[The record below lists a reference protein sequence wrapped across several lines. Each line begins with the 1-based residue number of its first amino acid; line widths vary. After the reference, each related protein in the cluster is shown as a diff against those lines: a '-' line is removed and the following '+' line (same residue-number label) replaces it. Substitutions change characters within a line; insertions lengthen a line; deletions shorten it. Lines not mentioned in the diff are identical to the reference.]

1 SLNIYVPLIGIKHCA
16 YDNLYMTKKLRKFNK
31 KPGKD
36 FSGKILKLL
45 SQNSSKVFN
54 YKQIAA
60 AFEVTDTKG
69 RNEIIKELKY
79 LVSKQKIEE
88 TDRGKFRIVEQFSN
102 LKRTLEMSS
111 RKSAYYASREFE
123 DDTFIHTNNLN
134 KALHGDK
141 VKVYVYN
148 KRKGKKPEAEVIEI
162 LERKRDEFVS
172 VIQMHGTFAFV
183 VSANPKMYVDLFIP
197 KEKFGDAEN
206 GDVVLVK

>member
-1 SLNIYVPLIGIKHCA
+1 
-16 YDNLYMTKKLRKFNK
+16 MTKKLRKFNK

-60 AFEVTDTKG
+60 AFEVTDTKD

-88 TDRGKFRIVEQFSN
+88 TDRGKFRIVEQSSYFEGIIDM
-102 LKRTLEMSS
+102 TS
-111 RKSAYYASREFE
+111 RKAAYFVSSEFE
-123 DDTFIHTNNLN
+123 EDPFIPTNNLN

-141 VKVYVYN
+141 VK
-148 KRKGKKPEAEVIEI
+148 
-162 LERKRDEFVS
+162 
-172 VIQMHGTFAFV
+172 
-183 VSANPKMYVDLFIP
+183 
-197 KEKFGDAEN
+197 
-206 GDVVLVK
+206 